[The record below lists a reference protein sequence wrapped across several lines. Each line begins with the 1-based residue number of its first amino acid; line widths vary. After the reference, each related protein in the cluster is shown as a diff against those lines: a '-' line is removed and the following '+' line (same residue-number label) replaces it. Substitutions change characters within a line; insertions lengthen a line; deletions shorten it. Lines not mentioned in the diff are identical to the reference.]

1 MSYIILIGGGS
12 ASGKTYVSQ
21 KLIERLGEEKVTRI
35 SIDDYYKDLTDLTME
50 ERCKVNYDSPKAFDF
65 ALLEEHLRKLK
76 QGKGIEKPIYD
87 FTIHN
92 RSEKTE
98 HLEPSPIII
107 VEGIMALVK
116 DKIRKEGDV
125 RVFIKASAETRFLR
139 RLTRDHNERGRSYES
154 IIDQYFKQV
163 IPSFEESIG
172 PSSYFAD
179 MIMENDGT
187 SNKALDILTV
197 YLDSLVKQFYQK
209 DNQKY

>member
-209 DNQKY
+209 DNQKH